1 MGKSK
6 KNVEKNSYSS
16 PFDSPTARPKHAF
29 RQVNG
34 QSQQTQSLI
43 ILENIVKRTP

>member
-6 KNVEKNSYSS
+6 KHFAKDSYTS
-16 PFDSPTARPKHAF
+16 PFDSPTANPKHAYK
-29 RQVNG
+29 QVNG